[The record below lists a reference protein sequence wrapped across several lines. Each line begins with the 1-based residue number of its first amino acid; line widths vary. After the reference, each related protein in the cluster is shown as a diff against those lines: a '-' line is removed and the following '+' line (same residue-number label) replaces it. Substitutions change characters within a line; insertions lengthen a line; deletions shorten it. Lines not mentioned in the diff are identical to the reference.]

1 MSEFQT
7 TPKPLEMDE
16 PTYRD
21 RLKNL
26 KELKVGD
33 GLLDISQEGEI
44 GIGNS
49 AITINED
56 GIRFFGG
63 KVTFDKDGTFKM
75 RDSSNNIVIL
85 LDPNG

>member
-16 PTYRD
+16 PTYQD

-26 KELKVGD
+26 KELKVAN
-33 GLLDISQEGEI
+33 
-44 GIGNS
+44 GNFNIDENG
-49 AITINED
+49 AMTL
-56 GIRFFGG
+56 
-63 KVTFDKDGTFKM
+63 
-75 RDSSNNIVIL
+75 RDSAGNIVIL